1 MSRKLTVAI
10 VGATGATGGSIARV
24 LLSDQDQFE
33 VIILARAASLNKP
46 ELTALKELGAAVRA
60 VDLDGPIDYVAN
72 VLAGTDVVVSGMTL
86 QQMPQELNLALA
98 AKQANVGRFVTSFFA
113 PVCPPGG
120 VTFMREKKE
129 EILNHIKKL
138 YLPYTA
144 VDVGWWYQM
153 TIPRP
158 LTQPADPKAFVQPMP
173 IVDEGNVRIALT
185 DNRDIAPFV
194 ARIIADE
201 RTLNH
206 LVFVYGEVKTT
217 TEAWSEAEAISGV
230 SAEKKYA
237 SIDCHSHH
245 LSVSEASL
253 LETIEKN
260 PGVLTMETG
269 MAQYFYT
276 LAVRGDNTPENAK
289 YLGYLDARE
298 LYPDLQPRSWRD
310 YIMDL
315 EAGQIPTP
323 YPDRK

>member
-10 VGATGATGGSIARV
+10 VGATDATGGSIARV
-24 LLSDQDQFE
+24 LLSDQDHLE
-33 VIILARAASLNKP
+33 VMLLARAASLNKP

-60 VDLDGPIDYVAN
+60 VDLDGSVDDVAK

-86 QQMPQELNLALA
+86 QQMPQELNLASA
-98 AKQANVGRFVTSFFA
+98 AKQAGVGRFVTSFFA

-173 IVDEGNVRIALT
+173 IVDEGNVIIALT

-194 ARIIADE
+194 ARIITDE
-201 RTLNH
+201 TTLNH

-217 TEAWSEAEAISGV
+217 AEAWSEAEAIAG
-230 SAEKKYA
+230 
-237 SIDCHSHH
+237 
-245 LSVSEASL
+245 ASL
-253 LETIEKN
+253 VETIEKN
-260 PGVLTMETG
+260 LGVLNLETG

-298 LYPDLQPRSWRD
+298 LYPDLQPRSWKD
-310 YIMDL
+310 
-315 EAGQIPTP
+315 
-323 YPDRK
+323 

>member
-10 VGATGATGGSIARV
+10 VGATDATGGSIARV
-24 LLSDQDQFE
+24 LLSDQDHLE
-33 VIILARAASLNKP
+33 VMLLARAASLNKP

-60 VDLDGPIDYVAN
+60 VDLDGSVDDVAK

-86 QQMPQELNLALA
+86 QQMPQELNLASA
-98 AKQANVGRFVTSFFA
+98 AKQAGVGRFVTSFFA

-173 IVDEGNVRIALT
+173 IVDEGNVIIALT

-194 ARIIADE
+194 ARIITDE
-201 RTLNH
+201 TTLNH

-217 TEAWSEAEAISGV
+217 AEAWSEAEAIAGV
-230 SAEKKYA
+230 SAEKKHA
-237 SIDCHSHH
+237 TPQSH
-245 LSVSEASL
+245 LTVSEASL
-253 LETIEKN
+253 VETIEKN
-260 PGVLTMETG
+260 LGVLNLETG

-298 LYPDLQPRSWRD
+298 LYPDLQPRSWKD
-310 YIMDL
+310 
-315 EAGQIPTP
+315 
-323 YPDRK
+323 